1 MTDENGKIT
10 SASYTDS
17 YFWRPATSSDQ
28 LSNITSFSYPSAT
41 AIETTMSFNSGASVA
56 NRRIT
61 VDGLGRMIL
70 NQRRQGPT
78 SNYDSVEID
87 YDIAGLASKSTMPYS
102 AAAGTLCSGACPET
116 SQTYDSLGRLQTI
129 TDSGGGS
136 GTYTYPK
143 NDVYKTVHAPAGENP
158 KDKQS
163 EYDALGRLTSVCEIT
178 SSVNGGGNCAQ
189 SNTGKIGYWTSYAYD
204 ILGNLTGVTQ
214 NAQASAQS
222 RIYDMLSRMTSET
235 NPETGTTQYFYDTAP
250 ATPGV
255 ACSGT
260 YPGDVV
266 KRYDANGNTTCYT
279 YDSLHRVTS
288 VTYPSTVFQ
297 TRY

>member
-1 MTDENGKIT
+1 VRPGGVLTSVTDENGKIT

-163 EYDALGRLTSVCEIT
+163 EYDALGRLTSVCESARKSRT
-178 SSVNGGGNCAQ
+178 CLRSSCVDDRIHGVRWHTDEATVQADSSFPFLNLLGSEGNG
-189 SNTGKIGYWTSYAYD
+189 
-204 ILGNLTGVTQ
+204 
-214 NAQASAQS
+214 
-222 RIYDMLSRMTSET
+222 SRMKE
-235 NPETGTTQYFYDTAP
+235 GFI
-250 ATPGV
+250 
-255 ACSGT
+255 
-260 YPGDVV
+260 
-266 KRYDANGNTTCYT
+266 
-279 YDSLHRVTS
+279 L
-288 VTYPSTVFQ
+288 
-297 TRY
+297 